1 MKEFSTFEIVTYLII
16 ATRWTIALSLIAF
29 IGGGIAG
36 LIITILRIF
45 PIRIF
50 NYVASAYI
58 QFIQGTPLL
67 MQLFVAFFG
76 LSLFGIE
83 VSAWFAAAVALI
95 AWTGAFL
102 GEIWRGCIQAIPRT
116 QWEASASLGLGFM
129 QQLRYVILPQA
140 FKISIPPTV
149 GFLVQVIKG
158 TSLASVIGFIEL
170 TRAATALN
178 NVTFRPFLV
187 FLIIGAIYFS
197 LCYPLSVCSQ
207 RMERRLIIVDRSN

>member
-1 MKEFSTFEIVTYLII
+1 MKDFTTYDIVFYLIF

-29 IGGGIAG
+29 AGGGVCG
-36 LIITILRIF
+36 LVVMTLRVL
-45 PIRIF
+45 PIRFF

-76 LSLFGIE
+76 LAIFGIE
-83 VSAWFAAAVALI
+83 VSPWLAASVALI
-95 AWTGAFL
+95 AWTSAFL
-102 GEIWRGCIQAIPRT
+102 GEIWRGCIQAIPKT
-116 QWEASASLGLGFM
+116 QWEASASLALGFM
-129 QQLRYVILPQA
+129 QQIRYVILPQA
-140 FKISIPPTV
+140 VKIAIPPTV

-178 NVTFRPFLV
+178 NVTFRPFFV
-187 FLIIGAIYFS
+187 FFIIGIIYFS
-197 LCYPLSVCSQ
+197 LCYPLSVYSQ
-207 RMERRLIIVDRSN
+207 RMEMKLNVTRSN

>member
-1 MKEFSTFEIVTYLII
+1 MSDFSSFDIITYLII

-36 LIITILRIF
+36 FAITILRVL

-50 NYVASAYI
+50 NYIAGAYI

-67 MQLFVAFFG
+67 MQLFIVFFG
-76 LSLFGIE
+76 LALFGID
-83 VSAWFAAAVALI
+83 VSTWLAAAVALI
-95 AWTGAFL
+95 AWTSAFL
-102 GEIWRGCIQAIPRT
+102 GEIWRGCIQAIPKT
-116 QWEASASLGLGFM
+116 QWEASASLGLGVM

-140 FKISIPPTV
+140 FKISIAPTV

-178 NVTFRPFLV
+178 NVTFRPFFV
-187 FLIIGAIYFS
+187 FLIIGIIYFS
-197 LCYPLSVCSQ
+197 LCYPLSVYSQ
-207 RMERRLIIVDRSN
+207 RMERKLNVVGSS

>member
-1 MKEFSTFEIVTYLII
+1 MSDFSTFDIITYLII

-36 LIITILRIF
+36 FAITILRVL

-50 NYVASAYI
+50 NYIAGAYI

-67 MQLFVAFFG
+67 MQLFIVFFG
-76 LSLFGIE
+76 LALFGID
-83 VSAWFAAAVALI
+83 VSTWLAAAVALI
-95 AWTGAFL
+95 AWTSAFL
-102 GEIWRGCIQAIPRT
+102 GEIWRGCIQAIPKT
-116 QWEASASLGLGFM
+116 QWEASASLGLGVM
-129 QQLRYVILPQA
+129 QQLRYGILPQA
-140 FKISIPPTV
+140 FKISIAPTV

-178 NVTFRPFLV
+178 NVTFRPFFV
-187 FLIIGAIYFS
+187 FLIIGIIYFS
-197 LCYPLSVCSQ
+197 LCYPLSVYSQ
-207 RMERRLIIVDRSN
+207 RMERKLNVVGSS

>member
-1 MKEFSTFEIVTYLII
+1 MQNFTTFEIITSLIF

-29 IGGGIAG
+29 VGGGIVG
-36 LIITILRIF
+36 LIITILRVLPF
-45 PIRIF
+45 RAL
-50 NYVASAYI
+50 NYIASAYI

-76 LSLFGIE
+76 LAIFGIE
-83 VSAWFAAAVALI
+83 VSAWLAAAVALI
-95 AWTGAFL
+95 AWTSAFL
-102 GEIWRGCIQAIPRT
+102 GEIWRGCIQAIPKT
-116 QWEASASLGLGFM
+116 QWEASASLALGFM
-129 QQLRYVILPQA
+129 QQIRYVIIPQA

-170 TRAATALN
+170 TRTATALN

-187 FLIIGAIYFS
+187 FFFIGVIYFC
-197 LCYPLSVCSQ
+197 LCYPLSAYSQ
-207 RMERRLIIVDRSN
+207 RMERNLNVASSN

>member
-1 MKEFSTFEIVTYLII
+1 MKNFTTLELIT
-16 ATRWTIALSLIAF
+16 ALVFAARWTVALSLIAF
-29 IGGGIAG
+29 VGGGIVG
-36 LIITILRIF
+36 LIITILRVL

-50 NYVASAYI
+50 NYIASAYI

-76 LSLFGIE
+76 LAIFGIE
-83 VSAWFAAAVALI
+83 VSPWLAAAVALI
-95 AWTGAFL
+95 AWTSAFL
-102 GEIWRGCIQAIPRT
+102 GEIWRGCIQAIPKT
-116 QWEASASLGLGFM
+116 QWEASASLALGFV
-129 QQLRYVILPQA
+129 QQIRYVIIPQA

-170 TRAATALN
+170 TRTATALN

-187 FLIIGAIYFS
+187 FFIIGVIYFC
-197 LCYPLSVCSQ
+197 LCYPLSVYSQ
-207 RMERRLIIVDRSN
+207 RMERKLNVASSN